1 LIAEEVTKVYPELVI
16 RGQRGEIEGVR
27 YEDVTPMLLNEL
39 QRQQQELQELK
50 QQVAELRDLQRR
62 AHD

>member
-1 LIAEEVTKVYPELVI
+1 MYPELVI